1 MSRQVSIVLK
11 FLIHVNGFYILE
23 ESSSEKQDNNKN
35 DIDEVTESA
44 YKICDFVNKMESGL
58 RIHMYKK
65 HAVIEQL
72 DGNVEFDESDTESEE
87 YEIAKYPN
95 SEQCI

>member
-23 ESSSEKQDNNKN
+23 ESSSEKQDINKN

-44 YKICDFVNKMESGL
+44 YKICDFVNKMES
-58 RIHMYKK
+58 
-65 HAVIEQL
+65 
-72 DGNVEFDESDTESEE
+72 DESDTESEE